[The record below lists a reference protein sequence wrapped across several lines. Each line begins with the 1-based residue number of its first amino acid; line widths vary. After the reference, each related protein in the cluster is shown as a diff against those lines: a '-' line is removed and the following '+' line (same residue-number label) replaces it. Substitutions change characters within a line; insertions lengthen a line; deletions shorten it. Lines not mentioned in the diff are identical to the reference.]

1 MTPSSPPPVRSV
13 FTREQMLTWP
23 NLFTFV
29 RLLCIPLFL
38 WLLFGAENRGA
49 AAWLLGGLGATD
61 WVDGW
66 IARRF
71 DMSSEF
77 GRLFDP
83 TVDRLMFFVAI
94 PAIIIDGSIPM
105 VVAVLALVREA
116 LVAICAVVS
125 VARGA
130 GTLEVTWEG
139 KTAAF
144 ALMFAV
150 PMFLGANS
158 ELSYAGVLGWLA
170 WIFAIPGLAYGF
182 YSLVFQYVPTL
193 RTRLSTSTPG

>member
-1 MTPSSPPPVRSV
+1 VTADEAPPPVRSV

-23 NLFTFV
+23 NAFTLARLF
-29 RLLCIPLFL
+29 CIPLFV
-38 WLLFGAENRGA
+38 WLLFGLEDRGS
-49 AAWLLGGLGATD
+49 AAWLLGILGATD
-61 WVDGW
+61 WIDGW
-66 IARRF
+66 IARRY
-71 DMSSEF
+71 DMASEF

-94 PAIIIDGSIPM
+94 PAILIDGSIPWW
-105 VVAVLALVREA
+105 VAILALAREA
-116 LVAICAVVS
+116 LVAVCAVTS
-125 VARGA
+125 VAVGA
-130 GTLEVTWEG
+130 GTLAVTWEG

-158 ELSYAGVLGWLA
+158 TLSYAGLLEWLA
-170 WIFAIPGLAYGF
+170 WIFVVPGLAYGY

-193 RTRLSTSTPG
+193 RARMADRT

>member
-1 MTPSSPPPVRSV
+1 MTTDAAPPPVRSV

-23 NLFTFV
+23 NAFTLL
-29 RLLCIPLFL
+29 RLLCIPLFV
-38 WLLFGAENRGA
+38 WLLFGAEDRGS
-49 AAWLLGGLGATD
+49 AAWLLGILGATD
-61 WVDGW
+61 WIDGW
-66 IARRF
+66 IARRY
-71 DMSSEF
+71 DMASEF

-94 PAIIIDGSIPM
+94 PAIVIDGSIPWWI
-105 VVAVLALVREA
+105 AVLALVREV
-116 LVAICAVVS
+116 LVAACAIIS
-125 VARGA
+125 VAVGA
-130 GTLEVTWEG
+130 GTLAVTREG

-158 ELSYAGVLGWLA
+158 ALSYAGVLEWLA
-170 WIFAIPGLAYGF
+170 WIFVVPGLAYGY

-193 RTRLSTSTPG
+193 RARMAETT